1 MLTKKVSLL
10 SCLMITIFL
19 ISGCTTTANYQNTVG
34 EEQQKAANSQQNDI
48 GQQHQELTIDDI
60 KLSFTDREVVNLT
73 RYGQYA
79 LVETHKDTLANSFY
93 WFNLK
98 TGDKDILPTG
108 PNYAKLEKIVNE
120 DNIYFTADGRNHIN
134 GYRAFPFYIYA
145 HRFRD
150 DPDSEF
156 DFRRSN
162 QLRYLNLDEK
172 VTFGKVGPASMADV
186 KVTFDGIAVLF
197 KPAKGH
203 EADFFADYTGIPTTK
218 TFQKNAASFVITF
231 EHTGLAS
238 ELKQSYTGNDRNRYL
253 KGYEIV
259 QGQDYTSMV
268 VTLNESVKSYSVT
281 TEHLIDDDLPIV
293 RFHFSE
299 KKAGY
304 GPAAIIPFSY

>member
-134 GYRAFPFYIYA
+134 SYRSFPFFIYA
-145 HRFRD
+145 HRLRD
-150 DPDSEF
+150 DPNSEF
-156 DFRRSN
+156 DFARSN
-162 QLRYLNLDEK
+162 LLRYLNLDEK
-172 VTFGKVGPASMADV
+172 VDFGRGGSATMADV
-186 KVTFDGIAVLF
+186 KILWTDLRFYLSL
-197 KPAKGH
+197 PKGMRLI
-203 EADFFADYTGIPTTK
+203 FM
-218 TFQKNAASFVITF
+218 QIT
-231 EHTGLAS
+231 
-238 ELKQSYTGNDRNRYL
+238 R
-253 KGYEIV
+253 GYQLQNI
-259 QGQDYTSMV
+259 S
-268 VTLNESVKSYSVT
+268 
-281 TEHLIDDDLPIV
+281 
-293 RFHFSE
+293 
-299 KKAGY
+299 KK
-304 GPAAIIPFSY
+304 